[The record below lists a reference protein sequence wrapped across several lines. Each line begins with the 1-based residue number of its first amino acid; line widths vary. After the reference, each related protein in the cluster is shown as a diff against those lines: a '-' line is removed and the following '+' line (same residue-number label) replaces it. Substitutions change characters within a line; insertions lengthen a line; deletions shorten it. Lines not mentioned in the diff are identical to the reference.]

1 MIEKAEVEM
10 NAKARQLLIN
20 QAVELVQKE
29 VLVIPLHRQ
38 VIPWVSSS
46 NVTLI
51 HSSENKLVPIWVKM
65 K

>member
-1 MIEKAEVEM
+1 M